1 MKKIWLW
8 DYEKEDIFY
17 SQEKNNLFQFKRKII
32 YASDLKEIDD
42 YPITEKEKVYLPRE
56 YISYLS
62 LLREKKMTKEPSI
75 LTPAQ
80 ENFLKQLGHSKLVDF
95 FFFTG
100 GTALSEYYLKHRLS
114 EDLDFFSQEEPP
126 LEIIEN
132 FVVKVAREL
141 KFSSPEVRKIFN
153 RTIVT
158 YPEVLKVEFVFMP
171 FENIEKPKKIGDL
184 YVDSL
189 VDIGVNK
196 LHTLL
201 ERGEPKDFV
210 DIYFITKYHKSILDL
225 INLMRTKFDVKYRNI
240 DIGAA
245 LLKVEDIKELPK
257 MLKPLK
263 VDELVTFFKETAK
276 LLG

>member
-8 DYEKEDIFY
+8 DYEKEDIFH
-17 SQEKNNLFQFKRKII
+17 SQKRNKLFQLKRKII
-32 YASDLKEIDD
+32 YGSDPEEISHYLVDEE
-42 YPITEKEKVYLPRE
+42 EKLDLPKE
-56 YISYLS
+56 YISFLHI
-62 LLREKKMTKEPSI
+62 LREKKMVKEPTV
-75 LTPAQ
+75 LTSAQ
-80 ENFLKQLGHSKLVDF
+80 QNFLQQFANSKLMNS

-114 EDLDFFSQEEPP
+114 EDLDFFSREEFP

-132 FVVKVAREL
+132 FVTKLTHKLEYPQ
-141 KFSSPEVRKIFN
+141 SEVRRVFN

-158 YPEVLKVEFVFMP
+158 YPQILKVEFVFMP
-171 FENIEKPKKIGDL
+171 FENIEQPKKIGDI

-196 LHTLL
+196 LHALL

-210 DIYFITKYHKSILDL
+210 DIYFITKYYKSILDL
-225 INLMRTKFDVKYRNI
+225 IKLMITKFDVKYRNI

-263 VDELVTFFKETAK
+263 VDELVSFFKETVK
-276 LLG
+276 LLE